1 MVKPSISVRKMA
13 SELNV
18 SLRSMPNLVKND
30 LQLKS
35 FKQDNVLFIV
45 EKLLTIEEDN
55 NKMNNLH

>member
-1 MVKPSISVRKMA
+1 MA